1 MYRQLGQ
8 ICSGGVSEQ
17 RNWDISHTSL
27 PGDFALYVIQELQR
41 GTLELWK
48 CAQLQ
53 KYMNSSNSRRHKWV
67 SVGVGVP
74 PQSQDLVADSVTA
87 LYFDRKCT
95 LRQYCSVMAGSC
107 VLWQVSALNVLFR
120 ERFIFR
126 KSLFMS
132 HLYHLRGGGLCREA
146 VPWCSDLSLVM
157 RDAEFDAEWSW
168 LSGSVK
174 SSDCAQD
181 FWRDEGSGMNVHVLP
196 MCPKWVKVASSPWE
210 EWGNRLS
217 SSHGSCWHGDVG
229 KMGSLMHAG
238 ISFNIL
244 VLLLFCLDL

>member
-1 MYRQLGQ
+1 MYSQAILFCDGWVL
-8 ICSGGVSEQ
+8 CALTSLCPECLVQ
-17 RNWDISHTSL
+17 RNV
-27 PGDFALYVIQELQR
+27 YIQEIFVD
-41 GTLELWK
+41 E
-48 CAQLQ
+48 
-53 KYMNSSNSRRHKWV
+53 SSLSSKRRWPV
-67 SVGVGVP
+67 QGG
-74 PQSQDLVADSVTA
+74 
-87 LYFDRKCT
+87 CT
-95 LRQYCSVMAGSC
+95 LMQGPE
-107 VLWQVSALNVLFR
+107 LGD
-120 ERFIFR
+120 ER
-126 KSLFMS
+126 
-132 HLYHLRGGGLCREA
+132 CR
-146 VPWCSDLSLVM
+146 VWCCRCRAWWWDMQSLVM
-157 RDAEFDAEWSW
+157 RDAELDAEWSW

-196 MCPKWVKVASSPWE
+196 MCPRWGKVASSPWE